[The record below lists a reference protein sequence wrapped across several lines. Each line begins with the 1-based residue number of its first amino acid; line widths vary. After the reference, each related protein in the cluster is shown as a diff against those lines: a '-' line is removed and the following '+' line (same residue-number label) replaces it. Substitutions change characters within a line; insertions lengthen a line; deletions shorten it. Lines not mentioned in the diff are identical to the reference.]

1 MKNKFRE
8 LYTSCIKKKKMKNIE
23 LKLDFFNSS

>member
-1 MKNKFRE
+1 MTNGN
-8 LYTSCIKKKKMKNIE
+8 YITVDPDNKKKMKIIR